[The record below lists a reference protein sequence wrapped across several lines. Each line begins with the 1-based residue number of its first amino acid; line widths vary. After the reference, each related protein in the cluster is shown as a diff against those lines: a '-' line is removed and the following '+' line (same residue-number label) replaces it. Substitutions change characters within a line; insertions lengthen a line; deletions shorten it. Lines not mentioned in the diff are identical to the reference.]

1 MKKVKWWGWIL
12 IVLGILL
19 TIGGLFILQPWV
31 FLSHKH
37 IEISLPFPPEADSYT
52 DLIPM
57 GEIEQWHNASTGLP
71 NGHPGIDFGW
81 EKETDILAVADG
93 RIISI
98 RKNHENQ
105 FIVEQ
110 SLGLYYRTVYQELNK
125 LEPNIRF
132 LSKIKKGQ
140 VIGQTGRPHAEGME
154 LQSGAPSRQ
163 THWDFASSSYS
174 INRLCPLGYFD
185 TDSQKRIE
193 GIWANMKAKGQY
205 KPEYP
210 NICNGYYKNRED

>member
-1 MKKVKWWGWIL
+1 MKKWVKWVL
-12 IVLGILL
+12 ISIGSLLVIGVLLI
-19 TIGGLFILQPWV
+19 TQPWV
-31 FLSHKH
+31 FLPHEH
-37 IEISLPFPPEADSYT
+37 IEIGLPFPASADSYT

-110 SLGLYYRTVYQELNK
+110 SLGLFYRTVYQELNK

-140 VIGQTGRPHAEGME
+140 VIGQTGRAHVEGME

-163 THWDFASSSYS
+163 MHWDFASSSYS
-174 INRLCPLGYFD
+174 INRLCPLGYYD
-185 TDSQKRIE
+185 TDSRKRIE
-193 GIWANMKAKGQY
+193 AIWTRVKAQGNFKEQY
-205 KPEYP
+205 PD
-210 NICNGYYKNRED
+210 ICNGYFKDRED